1 MEMTSYVTG
10 LVDGEGCFS
19 VSFSLRNK
27 MKYGIEV
34 RPSFSVSQH
43 KRNKEIILF
52 LQHFFKCGGVRFSK
66 RDQNYKFE
74 VRSISDLVKYIIP
87 HFEQYPLHTSKQRD
101 FETFKVVCKL
111 IQNNQHLSR
120 DGIKKVIILASYMNE
135 AGQRKYSA
143 ERLLKMVSKM
153 KV

>member
-1 MEMTSYVTG
+1 MASYVTG

-19 VSFSLRNK
+19 VSFSIRQK

-43 KRNKEIILF
+43 QRNKDIILF
-52 LQHFFKCGGVRFSK
+52 QQRYFQCGAVRFSK

-74 VRSISDLVKYIIP
+74 VRSIVDLVRYIIP
-87 HFEQYPLHTSKQRD
+87 HFEQYPLQTSKQRD
-101 FETFKVVCKL
+101 FQTFKTVCRL
-111 IQNNQHLSR
+111 IQTNQHLSK
-120 DGIKKVIILASYMNE
+120 GGLKKIIQLTRFMNE
-135 AGQRKYSA
+135 AGQRKYSVPD
-143 ERLLKMVSKM
+143 LLKMVSKM